1 MKIVHSQTY
10 DVLIGE
16 DCLQNIKLTQ
26 YSAVAILVDENTKK
40 YCLDI
45 FLSHTQIDNPLII
58 EIPSGEINKS
68 ISSCQLIW
76 KKLTEAQFDRKS
88 IIINLGGG
96 VIGDMGGFAA
106 SCYKRGIDFIQVPT
120 TLLAM
125 VDASVGGKL
134 GIDLENLKNQIGLFK
149 SPKGVFI
156 YPPFLKTLSQRQVLS
171 GFAEILKH
179 ALIADKSYW
188 QSIRNSSLKNMN
200 WEDTIHHSI
209 TLKNNIVQE
218 DPFEENK
225 RKILNFGH
233 TLGHA
238 IESYYLEKNIDVL
251 HGEAIALG
259 MYLECELSPINI
271 NERNEIQDYL
281 KSIFDLIKCPSLESL
296 IPYLKNDKKN
306 ESNNINFSL
315 LSEIGSCNFNSE
327 LNITDIKAIF

>member
-10 DVLIGE
+10 DVLIGD
-16 DCLQNIKLTQ
+16 DCFQNIKLTQ
-26 YSAVAILVDENTKK
+26 YSAIAVLVDENTRKH
-40 YCLDI
+40 CLDI
-45 FLSHTQIDNPLII
+45 FLSQAQIDTPLII
-58 EIPSGEINKS
+58 EIQSGEVNKTMS
-68 ISSCQLIW
+68 NCQLIW
-76 KKLTEAQFDRKS
+76 KKLTEANFDRKS

-125 VDASVGGKL
+125 VDASIGGKL

-156 YPPFLKTLSQRQVLS
+156 YPPFLKTLDRRQVLS
-171 GFAEILKH
+171 ALAEIVKH
-179 ALIADKSYW
+179 ALIADKDYW
-188 QSIRNSSLKNMN
+188 QLLRNSSLENMN
-200 WEDTIHHSI
+200 WEDTIHHSVN
-209 TLKNNIVQE
+209 LKNDIVE
-218 DPFEENK
+218 SDPFEENK

-238 IESYYLEKNIDVL
+238 IESYYLENKIDVL

-271 NERNEIQDYL
+271 NERNEIQNYL
-281 KSIFDLIKCPSLESL
+281 KSTFALIKCPSLEKL

-306 ESNNINFSL
+306 ENDKINFSL
-315 LSEIGSCNFNSE
+315 LSEIGSCNFNNE
-327 LNITDIKAIF
+327 LNTDEIKAIF